1 MGWVKGESAI
11 PAGSYYNMKREFASL
26 SAQEALHVAIFI
38 EERNAE
44 IYTQFAELF
53 AEFRDS
59 ESLQIAQIFWDM
71 AEEERHHGTM
81 LQERYFERYGTQ
93 HCVITEEDIRDLIEV
108 PKLTNGEL
116 FAIVRSQTGHS
127 LKYKALE
134 IALTAEESAQRFYS
148 RLIPATNDETLKKI
162 YFELAEFEDGHSR
175 FLRDKITKAKHAA
188 GTEEA

>member
-1 MGWVKGESAI
+1 
-11 PAGSYYNMKREFASL
+11 MKREFASL

-53 AEFRDS
+53 AEFKDP
-59 ESLQIAQIFWDM
+59 ESLQIAELFWEM

-93 HCVITEEDIRDLIEV
+93 HCIVTEESIRDLIEV
-108 PKLTNGEL
+108 PRLNNGEL
-116 FAIVRSQTGHS
+116 FAIVRSNTTHS
-127 LKYKALE
+127 PKYKALE
-134 IALTAEESAQRFYS
+134 IALTAEESAQRFYA
-148 RLIPATNDETLKKI
+148 RLIPQTNDEALKKI
-162 YFELAEFEDGHSR
+162 YHELAEFEDGHSR
-175 FLRDKITKAKHAA
+175 FLRDKIVKAKRAA

>member
-1 MGWVKGESAI
+1 MGTKGSS
-11 PAGSYYNMKREFASL
+11 GLNSFYDMKRDFASL
-26 SAQEALHVAIFI
+26 TAQEALHVAIFI

-59 ESLQIAQIFWDM
+59 ESLQMAQVFWDM

-93 HCVITEEDIRDLIEV
+93 HCIVTEEDIRDLIEV
-108 PKLTNGEL
+108 PKLDNGEI
-116 FAIVRSQTGHS
+116 FAIIRSNTQHS
-127 LKYKALE
+127 PYYKALE
-134 IALTAEESAQRFYS
+134 IALTAEESAQRFYA
-148 RLIPATNDETLKKI
+148 RLIPRTDDEALQNI
-162 YFELAEFEDGHSR
+162 YRELAEFEDGHSK
-175 FLRDKITKAKHAA
+175 FLRGKIEMAKRAA